1 MTIPWNYFYKSL
13 QKSRK
18 FGMRGKSEECYVCSR
33 MSDYNIYGMHRCES
47 DEELFG
53 YAVAGFYHFIFA
65 AEKIAFQTLA
75 TQGHAQLPAN

>member
-1 MTIPWNYFYKSL
+1 
-13 QKSRK
+13 
-18 FGMRGKSEECYVCSR
+18 MRRS
-33 MSDYNIYGMHRCES
+33 ES

-75 TQGHAQLPAN
+75 TQGHAQLPPN